1 VIQTTL
7 LFGFYFFAV
16 VSIYL
21 GLLSLRGGVRFVR
34 YLQSESSKPRPE
46 FAPFVSVFFPLR
58 GVDDGLSENIAAVFD
73 QDYPSYEVIFVSD
86 DETDPAWSVVATARQ
101 SFSGESGPAMQT
113 VVAGLAQDRGQ
124 KVHNL
129 TVATNHAHPNSLVF
143 AFVDSDA
150 RPNRE
155 WLRNLVAHLHDE
167 TIGAATGYRW
177 FVPAGG
183 GFASHLR
190 SVWNA
195 AIASALGADE
205 QKNFCWGGSTA
216 IRRSVFEQ
224 CSVIEY
230 WRGTVS
236 DDFAVTR
243 AMREAGLAI
252 KFVPQCLTPS
262 VEDCSLNELVEFT
275 TRQLKITR
283 AYATHLWKAVLF
295 GSLIF
300 VITFFGGMALV
311 ITRAFLHLPVATP
324 LVLLLILF
332 AMGAMKSHL
341 RLRAVSAFISDPRTT
356 SFIST
361 LAHITLW
368 PMASAL
374 YLYNGLAAIFSRRI
388 RWRGITYE
396 LKSPNETV
404 IIARQK
410 SEVRSQKSE

>member
-1 VIQTTL
+1 VIQTIL

-34 YLQSESSKPRPE
+34 YLQFEAAKPQPS
-46 FAPFVSVFFPLR
+46 FTPFVSVLFPLR
-58 GVDDGLSENIAAVFD
+58 GVDDGLSENIAAVFS

-86 DETDPAWSVVATARQ
+86 DEMDPAWSVVEAARQ
-101 SFSGESGPAMQT
+101 SFPGESGPAMQM
-113 VVAGLAQDRGQ
+113 VVAGSAKDRGQ

-129 TVATNHAHPNSLVF
+129 MVATGLAHATSLAFV
-143 AFVDSDA
+143 FVDSDA
-150 RPNRE
+150 RPNPE

-167 TIGAATGYRW
+167 RIGAATGYRW
-177 FVPAGG
+177 FLPARG
-183 GFASHLR
+183 GFASQLC

-205 QKNFCWGGSTA
+205 QKNFCWGGATA
-216 IRRSVFEQ
+216 IRRSTFAR
-224 CSVIEY
+224 CKMIEY

-262 VEDCSLNELVEFT
+262 IEDCSLTELIEFT

-283 AYATHLWKAVLF
+283 AYAEHLWKAVLL

-300 VITFFGGMALV
+300 VITFFGGIALV

-324 LVLLLILF
+324 VALLLILF
-332 AMGAMKSHL
+332 TMGAVKSHL
-341 RLRAVSAFISDPRTT
+341 RLRAVSAFITDPRAT
-356 SFIST
+356 SFTST
-361 LAHITLW
+361 LAHVTLW
-368 PMASAL
+368 PIASAL
-374 YLYNGLAAIFSRRI
+374 YLYNGLAAAFSRRI

-396 LKSPNETV
+396 LKSPDETV
-404 IIARQK
+404 IIEEQK
-410 SEVRSQKSE
+410 SEVRSQELE